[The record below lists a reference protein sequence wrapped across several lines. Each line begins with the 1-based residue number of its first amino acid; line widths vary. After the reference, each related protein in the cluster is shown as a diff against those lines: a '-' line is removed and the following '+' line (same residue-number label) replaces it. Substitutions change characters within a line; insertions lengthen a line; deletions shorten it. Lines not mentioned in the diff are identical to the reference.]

1 MAAQKGDGVLIKHG
15 NQATPEVFTAVAGI
29 RTTSIQFN
37 TEQVDITSADDTSK
51 WRQLLAGAGIMSL
64 TISGSGVWKADAAAL
79 AARTRAMNA
88 NQYLDNWQIVMPGLG
103 TFSGA
108 FQVSGLKFDGGFK
121 GEVQI
126 DITLE
131 SAGDITFT

>member
-15 NQATPEVFTAVAGI
+15 NQASPEVFTAVAGI
-29 RTTSIQFN
+29 RTTSVTFG

-51 WRQLLAGAGIMSL
+51 WRQLLAGAGIMSMS
-64 TISGSGVWKADAAAL
+64 ISGSGVWKADAAAI

-88 NQYLDNWQIVMPGLG
+88 NQYIDNWQVVIPGLG

-108 FQVSGLKFDGGFK
+108 FLVSGLKFGGSFK
-121 GEVQI
+121 AEV
-126 DITLE
+126 DVDLTLE
-131 SAGDITFT
+131 SAGDITFA

>member
-29 RTTSIQFN
+29 RSASVSFG

-51 WRQLLAGAGIMSL
+51 WRQNLAGAGIMSL
-64 TISGSGVWKADAAAL
+64 SISGSGVWKGDAASL
-79 AARTRAMNA
+79 AARSRAMA
-88 NQYLDNWQIVMPGLG
+88 AAQYLDNWQIVIPGLG

-108 FQVSGLKFDGGFK
+108 FQFVGMKWAGDFNKEVTFDA
-121 GEVQI
+121 
-126 DITLE
+126 TLE
-131 SAGDITFT
+131 SAGDITFA